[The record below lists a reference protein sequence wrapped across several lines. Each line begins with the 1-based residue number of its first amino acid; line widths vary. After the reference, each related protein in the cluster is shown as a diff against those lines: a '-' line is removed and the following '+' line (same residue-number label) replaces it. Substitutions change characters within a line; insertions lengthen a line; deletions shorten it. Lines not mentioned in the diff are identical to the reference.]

1 MPKIPRTKEW
11 LARYKTSFVE
21 VMEPRE
27 AFTSKVMRQPNVGT
41 RLPMKA
47 KPLHVEQKEW
57 GDSAIK
63 VTFINL
69 QGRE

>member
-1 MPKIPRTKEW
+1 
-11 LARYKTSFVE
+11 
-21 VMEPRE
+21 MEPRE
-27 AFTSKVMRQPNVGT
+27 TFTRKVMKQPNVQT

-47 KPLHVEQKEW
+47 KPSHVEQKGW

>member
-11 LARYKTSFVE
+11 LIMYKTSFVE
-21 VMEPRE
+21 VMELRE
-27 AFTSKVMRQPNVGT
+27 KFTSKVMGRPNVRA

-47 KPLHVEQKEW
+47 KPLHVEQNGL

-69 QGRE
+69 QGKE